1 MLHKLLTRK
10 RLVVIGLNSG
20 TSADGLDLSAV
31 RITLSVPKI
40 DGKFLAGKTV
50 PYPKAI
56 QSQLTDA
63 INNRISS
70 IDELV
75 MLDRQLGRFFG
86 EQAKRF
92 AHILKEKGLK
102 PHLVASHGQTVRHLP
117 GRITFGKKKESGT
130 LQLGHPES
138 IAHRTGLVTVADFRQ
153 ANIASGGEGAP
164 ITSRAM
170 WHLFSSDR
178 EDRMIINIGGI
189 ANYFL
194 LPRRRSA
201 GQMLAADC
209 GPGNSLLDI
218 IARRCFGRQYDRNGR
233 LASKGWISKR
243 LLSMLLA
250 DNYLKGKYGPS
261 TGRER
266 FGEKFVDKTFKMSA
280 GLGLSKH
287 DILATATELTAVSIA
302 RSIRR
307 HLEKLNLSTL
317 YLFGGGLRNQ
327 YLIERLSSNLPGV
340 KLFSIDRL
348 GFDPHYLEA
357 VCYAIMGVMTIYSIP
372 TGLPNV
378 TGAAER
384 TIAGRIVQPPQ
395 E

>member
-20 TSADGLDLSAV
+20 TSADGLDLTAV
-31 RITLSVPKI
+31 RITPSRPRFS
-40 DGKFLAGKTV
+40 GKPLAGKTV
-50 PYPKAI
+50 PYPRAI
-56 QSQLTDA
+56 QTRLTDA
-63 INNRISS
+63 INNRIDS

-75 MLDRQLGRFFG
+75 RLDRKLGRFFG
-86 EQAKRF
+86 DQARQF
-92 AHILKEKGLK
+92 AEFLRAKGIK
-102 PHLVASHGQTVRHLP
+102 PHLIASHGQTVRHLP
-117 GRITFGKKKESGT
+117 GKVIIGKKKESGT

-153 ANIASGGEGAP
+153 ADIASGGEGAP
-164 ITSRAM
+164 ITSMAM

-178 EDRMIINIGGI
+178 EARMIINIGGI

-194 LPRRRSA
+194 LPKRKPA

-218 IARRCFGRQYDRNGR
+218 IAGRCFGKKYDRNGR
-233 LASKGWISKR
+233 LAAKGSISRR

-266 FGEKFVDKTFKMSA
+266 FGEKFVEKTFRVSS
-280 GLGLSKH
+280 GLGLSRH

-302 RSIRR
+302 RSIKP
-307 HLEKLNLSTL
+307 HLERLNLKTL
-317 YLFGGGLRNQ
+317 YLFGGGLKNG
-327 YLIERLSSNLPGV
+327 YLIKRLSPNLPDV
-340 KLFSIDRL
+340 SFFSIDRL

-357 VCYAIMGVMTIYSIP
+357 VCYALMGVMTIYSIP
-372 TGLPNV
+372 AGLPNV
-378 TGAAER
+378 TGAADR
-384 TIAGRIVQPPQ
+384 TIAGRIVQPPPG
-395 E
+395 